1 MGSTVELEN
10 NIMGE
15 FKHLV
20 IVKFKENVLME
31 EILKDMEKMVAEI
44 DDIKSFEWGQDLE
57 SLEMLRQGF
66 THAFLMTFKNKED
79 YSVFLGHPK
88 HQEFSATF
96 STVIEKIVL
105 LDFPATLVKPP
116 PKAPAEEPSAAQ
128 NDQK

>member
-1 MGSTVELEN
+1 MGSTLELEN

-44 DDIKSFEWGQDLE
+44 DVIKSFEWGQDLE

-66 THAFLMTFKNKED
+66 THAFLMTFKNKEG

-96 STVIEKIVL
+96 STAIEKIVL

>member
-1 MGSTVELEN
+1 
-10 NIMGE
+10 MGE

-44 DDIKSFEWGQDLE
+44 DAIKSFEWGQDLE

-66 THAFLMTFKNKED
+66 THAFLMTFKNKEG

-96 STVIEKIVL
+96 STAIEKIVL

-116 PKAPAEEPSAAQ
+116 PKAPAKESSAAQ